1 MRTLSEKKSRK
12 RYKNKKRRDNYV
24 WVWEYKANT
33 PCKDCG
39 GKYHPVMMEFDHRSP
54 TEKTGLVSAL
64 MSASYNRIMKEIEK
78 CDLVCSNCHQY
89 RTYTRGQHRLATLGR
104 RWGEKESNDSNHQQL
119 DLVFVNVR

>member
-12 RYKNKKRRDNYV
+12 RYKNRKRRDNYV

-54 TEKTGLVSAL
+54 TEKTWPVSAL
-64 MSASYNRIMKEIEK
+64 MSSSCNRIMKEIEK
-78 CDLVCSNCHQY
+78 CDLICSNCHQY
-89 RTYTRGQHRLATLGR
+89 RTYARGQHRLASRGM
-104 RWGEKESNDSNHQQL
+104 RWGEKEYPDPSHQQL
-119 DLVFVNVR
+119 DLIFVNVT